1 VNTTFFQVLAPMH
14 NILPLID
21 TVLGYTDLIL
31 YLSEPEL
38 MFTVDQTKLGYKP
51 FSKRTRFNNDKLIYT
66 ADIFTCGLSRSQTS
80 TVNMVAL
87 LLNAEDKDDMT
98 AAIITAI
105 IRPTMPVGRMFNTSL
120 QPDL

>member
-1 VNTTFFQVLAPMH
+1 MH

-21 TVLGYTDLIL
+21 AVLGYTELIL

-38 MFTVDQTKLGYKP
+38 MLTVDQSILVYVNLFP
-51 FSKRTRFNNDKLIYT
+51 SVPWINNTKLIYT
-66 ADIFTCGLSRSQTS
+66 ADIITCGLSRSQTS